1 MFVKT
6 TMTVYPTSGYNSY
19 ISRIDAVE
27 YFEGRLHS
35 DEFLGTD
42 RSLTYVETQKAAL
55 LTAFR
60 SLQELSYNIEY
71 DDDDVID
78 SSYYTAAQIAT
89 ILQALKNAQCEQ
101 ALYELKIDHDQQFSS
116 LGLPDLRMTKKE
128 MPRYSPRALAILG
141 PYVYQPTISVT
152 R

>member
-1 MFVKT
+1 MAITV
-6 TMTVYPTSGYNSY
+6 TVYPDSGYNSY
-19 ISRIDAVE
+19 ISRIDAVT
-27 YFEGRLHS
+27 YFEGRIHS

-42 RSLTYVETQKAAL
+42 LDLVYVTEQTAAL

-60 SLQELSYNIEY
+60 TLQELSYNIEY
-71 DDDDVID
+71 DDDLVID
-78 SSYYTAAQIAT
+78 TATYTAAQIAT
-89 ILQALKNAQCEQ
+89 ILKALQNAQCEQ
-101 ALYELKIDHDQQFSS
+101 ALYELKLDSDQQFSY
-116 LGLPDLRMTKKE
+116 LGIPNLQMTKKE